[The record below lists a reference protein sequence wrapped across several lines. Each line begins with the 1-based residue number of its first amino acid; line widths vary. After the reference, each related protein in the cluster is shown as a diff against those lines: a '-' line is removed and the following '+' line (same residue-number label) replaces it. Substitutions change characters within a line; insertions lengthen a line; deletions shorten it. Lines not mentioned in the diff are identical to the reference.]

1 MLLLS
6 ISQVHVLIHDNS
18 SEYGKCEFLYTRVT
32 QPLHFTCTIHLH
44 SDTGVTQVRSPSIV
58 VVMG

>member
-1 MLLLS
+1 M
-6 ISQVHVLIHDNS
+6 HVLIHDNS